1 MSTRPRFARLSGA
14 LLAAACLVGL
24 APSAALADTAKV
36 TIEELSFTPAT
47 KSIARGDKVRWT
59 NTSFLEHDVKSD
71 LSGYFTSPG
80 GSGGM
85 GNGATFTFTF
95 KQAGTFGYLCR
106 AHKSIGMRGTVK
118 VPIKVSRDGS
128 TFRVTVASGSVSGYR
143 NRVQVQKPGS
153 STWQTISTTSSTS
166 VRFTA
171 SKSGT
176 YRFRSAVKRV
186 SNGALS
192 GYSPVVSKTKP

>member
-1 MSTRPRFARLSGA
+1 MSTRPRLARLSGA
-14 LLAAACLVGL
+14 LLAAACMAL
-24 APSAALADTAKV
+24 APAMVSAAGPV
-36 TIEELSFTPAT
+36 QVRIENGSFAPAT
-47 KSIARGDKVRWT
+47 IKVARGETVRWR
-59 NTSFLEHDVKSD
+59 NVSVLDHDVRSA
-71 LSGYFTSPG
+71 LSGYFSSPG
-80 GSGGM
+80 GAGGM
-85 GNGATFTFTF
+85 STGERFEYRFR
-95 KQAGTFGYLCR
+95 QAGRFGYLCR
-106 AHKSIGMRGTVK
+106 LHPDMRGTVK
-118 VPIKVSRDGS
+118 VPIQVKRDGS
-128 TFRVTVASGSVSGYR
+128 TFRITVASSSVSGYR

-166 VRFTA
+166 VRFTG